1 MMKIYVHEKGVTFVG
16 KAWEIKEKLK
26 VYQKSF
32 SYVREWIDETT
43 NGDYDKKP
51 KNSEQHS

>member
-1 MMKIYVHEKGVTFVG
+1 MKIYVHEKGITFVG

-32 SYVREWIDETT
+32 TYVREWIDGTT
-43 NGDYDKKP
+43 NDDYYKEP
-51 KNSEQHS
+51 KNSKRHL